1 MKTGTLKDYTMQIVS
16 LCGLISCSLGICSN
30 VQGVFFTEAAK
41 DLHVMVGTFSMQ
53 NTVACIIT
61 YILAIYFAEIA
72 EKVNYQKMLLTGAV
86 MTGISFV
93 AMGAIRNLI
102 VFYILGIVR
111 GIGASVFA
119 VAIVTIGIQ
128 NWFKEKTGFVT
139 SLVFCTSGITGMVLS
154 PLFAWIMEHFSWR
167 VAYVI
172 MGSISFLLI
181 LPAICSG
188 FTLKPQ
194 QKGMQPYGKEQAEK
208 REQAGASVEK
218 SAWGVFGALAGI
230 AVLYNLIL
238 GFSQHLPGYGESIG
252 MSATQGAFLLSL
264 CMFGNVVFKLF
275 SGIISDR
282 CGAVKTTNLMV
293 GINLVSVILLFAL
306 RVLWL
311 QETCAFLFG
320 VMYSVITVC
329 LSLTTLECCGGTEY
343 SRVFPKISMVGG
355 IANPVAVSLLG
366 YVYDLS
372 GSYNA
377 VFLLLFVFHAVGI
390 LLLLYLYNRSR
401 RYAE

>member
-1 MKTGTLKDYTMQIVS
+1 
-16 LCGLISCSLGICSN
+16 
-30 VQGVFFTEAAK
+30 
-41 DLHVMVGTFSMQ
+41 
-53 NTVACIIT
+53 
-61 YILAIYFAEIA
+61 
-72 EKVNYQKMLLTGAV
+72 
-86 MTGISFV
+86 
-93 AMGAIRNLI
+93 
-102 VFYILGIVR
+102 
-111 GIGASVFA
+111 
-119 VAIVTIGIQ
+119 
-128 NWFKEKTGFVT
+128 
-139 SLVFCTSGITGMVLS
+139 
-154 PLFAWIMEHFSWR
+154 
-167 VAYVI
+167 
-172 MGSISFLLI
+172 
-181 LPAICSG
+181 
-188 FTLKPQ
+188 
-194 QKGMQPYGKEQAEK
+194 
-208 REQAGASVEK
+208 
-218 SAWGVFGALAGI
+218 
-230 AVLYNLIL
+230 
-238 GFSQHLPGYGESIG
+238 

>member
-1 MKTGTLKDYTMQIVS
+1 EMK
-16 LCGLISCSLGICSN
+16 
-30 VQGVFFTEAAK
+30 
-41 DLHVMVGTFSMQ
+41 
-53 NTVACIIT
+53 
-61 YILAIYFAEIA
+61 
-72 EKVNYQKMLLTGAV
+72 
-86 MTGISFV
+86 
-93 AMGAIRNLI
+93 
-102 VFYILGIVR
+102 
-111 GIGASVFA
+111 
-119 VAIVTIGIQ
+119 
-128 NWFKEKTGFVT
+128 GF
-139 SLVFCTSGITGMVLS
+139 C
-154 PLFAWIMEHFSWR
+154 
-167 VAYVI
+167 
-172 MGSISFLLI
+172 
-181 LPAICSG
+181 
-188 FTLKPQ
+188 
-194 QKGMQPYGKEQAEK
+194 
-208 REQAGASVEK
+208 
-218 SAWGVFGALAGI
+218 
-230 AVLYNLIL
+230 YNNKI
-238 GFSQHLPGYGESIG
+238 P
-252 MSATQGAFLLSL
+252 T
-264 CMFGNVVFKLF
+264 
-275 SGIISDR
+275 
-282 CGAVKTTNLMV
+282 AVKTTNLMV